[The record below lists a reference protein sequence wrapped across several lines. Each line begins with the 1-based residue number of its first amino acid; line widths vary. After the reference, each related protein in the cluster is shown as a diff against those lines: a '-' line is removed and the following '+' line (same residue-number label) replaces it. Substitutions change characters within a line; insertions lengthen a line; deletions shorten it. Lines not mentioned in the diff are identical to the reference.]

1 MGIQKTRFHL
11 AGSFAVVI
19 SAIIFAGCGNSKIP
33 TISSQASVGAGA
45 TPTPIPVPSVPKT
58 VDINWPA
65 SHAKD
70 VGVSGGYKVWVHQGS
85 KPTTANTTAIVV
97 ANPGGG
103 VHVTTKSVVLNPGRY
118 YISVSSYSLN
128 GDSPLST
135 PAYLVIP

>member
-1 MGIQKTRFHL
+1 MGVQKTHFHS
-11 AGSFAVVI
+11 ARWFAVVI
-19 SAIIFAGCGNSKIP
+19 AAIAIAGCSSSKVP

-45 TPTPIPVPSVPKT
+45 TPTPVPAPSVPKT

-85 KPTTANTTAIVV
+85 KPTTSNTTAIVV

-135 PAYLVIP
+135 AAYLVIP

>member
-1 MGIQKTRFHL
+1 M
-11 AGSFAVVI
+11 I
-19 SAIIFAGCGNSKIP
+19 STALIAGCNSSKVP
-33 TISSQASVGAGA
+33 EISSQASVGAGA
-45 TPTPIPVPSVPKT
+45 TPTPVPVPSGPKT
-58 VDINWPA
+58 VAINWPA

-85 KPTTANTTAIVV
+85 KPTTSNTTPIIV

-103 VHVTTKSVVLNPGRY
+103 VHVTTKSVVLTTGRY
-118 YISVSSYSLN
+118 YFSISSYSLN